1 MASEFEHLQPVW
13 VYCAGNSDIKAFP
26 LSQLPIDSVLDDVIS
41 ALSQSP
47 QVILK
52 APPGAGKST
61 RLPQTLLER
70 HVVDGKIILL
80 EPRRLAARN
89 IARFLASQRGE
100 NVGETIGLRVR
111 GETRVSDKTRLE
123 IVTEGVLTRM
133 IQTDPGLE
141 GVSLLIFD
149 EFHERNLHADLALA
163 LSLDVQGALRDDL
176 TILVMSATLDDAALA
191 ELLPDAKVLSSEGR
205 SFPVDVRYQPVSRQF
220 GYENDVASAIAT
232 LMQEEKG
239 SALVFLPGA
248 GEINRVADA
257 LATKVQDTVMICP
270 LFGQMDAKAQQ
281 AAIAPAPQ
289 GQRKVVLATNIA
301 ETSLTIEGIRLV
313 VDSGF
318 ERVARFNRKT
328 GITKLETVQ
337 IARSSAIQRM
347 GRAGRLSEGICLRLY
362 SEETFQRMRAV
373 PEPEIVTSDLMQLA
387 LEVVQWGCSPK
398 DLQWLDLPPT
408 QHWQQAVTLLRQLG
422 ILDQNDAL
430 TARGK
435 YVTGLGTDARL
446 GAMLAAA
453 RDFGAEAV
461 SAACWLAAWAEE
473 PLRGN
478 VDPDLRI
485 QVAMA
490 MKKPSYRQRAG
501 QLAVKLNVTLDTDLS
516 ADWLPVLAA
525 AAWPDR
531 VAKSRGNNGRFLLSN
546 GHGAQ
551 IDSDHPLAGEEA
563 LVAVDLM
570 SVTQGDSRIFT
581 ACSTDFATLQTRL
594 PSLFSERE
602 WVDWDEKKGALVA
615 EQHLC
620 CGEIV
625 VTRKV
630 LSRLSDDMLTRALVQ
645 AIKRKGEASLP
656 MSEKAQ
662 SLLNRARCAQHWALP
677 VSLPP
682 LDEPSLLDAL
692 DEWLAPFMIGLRSMQ
707 DLKKIDVYSALE
719 AWFGWESTKQLN
731 RLLPETYE
739 VPTGSRYAIRYQPE
753 QKPVLA
759 VRIQEMYG
767 QATSPTIADG
777 QITLVVELLSPAQR
791 PLQITQDLAGFWQ
804 GAYREVQKEMKG
816 RYPKHVWP
824 DDPANHQ
831 PTRLTK
837 KHFKPEA

>member
-1 MASEFEHLQPVW
+1 M
-13 VYCAGNSDIKAFP
+13 
-26 LSQLPIDSVLDDVIS
+26 SQLPIDSVLEDVIS
-41 ALSQSP
+41 ALTQSS

-61 RLPQTLLER
+61 RLPQALLEKN
-70 HVVDGKIILL
+70 VFEGKIILL

-100 NVGETIGLRVR
+100 KVGETIGLRVR

-133 IQTDPGLE
+133 IQSDPELD
-141 GVSLLIFD
+141 GVSLVIFD

-176 TILVMSATLDDAALA
+176 TLLVMSATLDDAALTT
-191 ELLPDAKVLSSEGR
+191 LLPQARVLTSEGR
-205 SFPVDVRYQPVSRQF
+205 SFPVEVRYQPIAKQY
-220 GYENDVASAIAT
+220 GYEGLVASAVAK
-232 LMQEEKG
+232 LMQEEEG

-248 GEINRVADA
+248 GEITRVAEV
-257 LATKVQDTVMICP
+257 LETKVPHGVMVCP
-270 LFGQMDAKAQQ
+270 LFGQMNAKEQQ
-281 AAIAPAPQ
+281 AAIAPASK

-313 VDSGF
+313 VDSGL

-347 GRAGRLSEGICLRLY
+347 GRAGRLSAGLCLRLY
-362 SEETFQRMRAV
+362 SEDSFQRMRAV
-373 PEPEIVTSDLMQLA
+373 PDPEIVTSDLMQLV
-387 LEVVQWGCSPK
+387 LEIVQWGCAPE

-408 QHWQQAVTLLRQLG
+408 QHWQQAVTLLRQLD
-422 ILDQNDAL
+422 ILDEHNAL
-430 TARGK
+430 THKGK
-435 YVTGLGTDARL
+435 QVTELGTDARL
-446 GAMLAAA
+446 GAMLIAAKV
-453 RDFGAEAV
+453 FGEEAT
-461 SAACWLAAWAEE
+461 STACWLAAWAEE
-473 PLRGN
+473 PPRGKA
-478 VDPDLRI
+478 DPDLRL
-485 QVAMA
+485 QLMMA
-490 MKKPSYRQRAG
+490 MKKPTCRQRAG
-501 QLAVKLNVTLDTDLS
+501 QLAARMKCSLSEDLS
-516 ADWLPVLAA
+516 GDWLPILAA

-531 VAKSRGNNGRFLLSN
+531 IAKSRGNNGRFLLSN

-551 IDSDHPLAGEEA
+551 VDADHPLSGEEA
-563 LVAVDLM
+563 LIAVDLM
-570 SVTQGDSRIFT
+570 SVAQGDSRIFT
-581 ACSTDFATLQTRL
+581 AVRTDFSTLQTRL

-615 EQHLC
+615 EKHLC
-620 CGEIV
+620 CGDIV
-625 VTRKV
+625 VAKKAIA
-630 LSRLSDDMLTRALVQ
+630 RLSDDMLTRALIQ
-645 AIKRKGEASLP
+645 AIKRKGETSLP
-656 MSEKAQ
+656 MSDKAV
-662 SLLNRARCAQHWALP
+662 SLLNRARCAQSWELAI
-677 VSLPP
+677 SLPP
-682 LDEPSLLDAL
+682 LDESALLGSLD
-692 DEWLAPFMIGLRSMQ
+692 DWLAPFMNGVRSLK
-707 DLKKIDVYSALE
+707 DLKKIDFFSALE
-719 AWFGWESTKQLN
+719 AWFGWDITKQLN
-731 RLLPETYE
+731 QLLPETYE
-739 VPTGSRYAIRYQPE
+739 VPTGSRYAIRYQQG

-759 VRIQEMYG
+759 VRMQEMYG
-767 QATSPTIADG
+767 QATSPTIADSKV
-777 QITLVVELLSPAQR
+777 TLVVELLSPAQR